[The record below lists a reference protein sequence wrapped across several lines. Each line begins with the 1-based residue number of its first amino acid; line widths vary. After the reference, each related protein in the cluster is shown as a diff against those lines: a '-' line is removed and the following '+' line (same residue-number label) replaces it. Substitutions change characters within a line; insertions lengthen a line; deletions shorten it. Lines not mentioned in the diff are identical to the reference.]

1 MIINESAVARGKIGK
16 SKQKQKSLLA
26 SLAIFDVINSDFFLF
41 KDTIL
46 KEISPMDL
54 RMLIK
59 AEEELS
65 QTNGFSRLF
74 PSAKSHQ
81 YFKYFYRDGIPYYD
95 RLLDAW
101 EHKYAHNRAKGI
113 RTLRKYCNKAI
124 HL

>member
-1 MIINESAVARGKIGK
+1 
-16 SKQKQKSLLA
+16 
-26 SLAIFDVINSDFFLF
+26 
-41 KDTIL
+41 
-46 KEISPMDL
+46 MDL

-101 EHKYAHNRAKGI
+101 EHKYGHNRAKGI
-113 RTLRKYCNKAI
+113 RTLRKYCNS
-124 HL
+124 HLSIEFILKSNGMMMLISKKLSKIFSNEKST

>member
-1 MIINESAVARGKIGK
+1 
-16 SKQKQKSLLA
+16 
-26 SLAIFDVINSDFFLF
+26 
-41 KDTIL
+41 
-46 KEISPMDL
+46 MDL
-54 RMLIK
+54 RTLIK

-65 QTNGFSRLF
+65 QTNGFCRLF

-101 EHKYAHNRAKGI
+101 EHKYANNRAKGI

-124 HL
+124 HLWKKL

>member
-1 MIINESAVARGKIGK
+1 MIISESAVARGKIGK
-16 SKQKQKSLLA
+16 SKQKQKSLL
-26 SLAIFDVINSDFFLF
+26 SIILIFLF

>member
-1 MIINESAVARGKIGK
+1 
-16 SKQKQKSLLA
+16 
-26 SLAIFDVINSDFFLF
+26 
-41 KDTIL
+41 
-46 KEISPMDL
+46 MDL
-54 RMLIK
+54 RILIK